1 MKKIILFLIVYYLLI
16 ITNYSSAQG
25 FWSPPQRLTSGNVDR
40 NPAFR
45 TVSNTLNINSI
56 FFLQNFEFFTFV
68 RTISTYSQIC
78 LGKLTNTGLAD
89 SILYLTSGNFIHRN
103 PCIAYTFNRNSR
115 GPINSAMVLWETNE
129 NSTWDIYG
137 KFYNRQTGW
146 GSQFVI
152 DNSASI
158 IKSSPQSLCIDSNNY
173 AIVYTKGNDII
184 FKAYNPYTMAV
195 TYDTNLTVND
205 TAVCFNPHLNIYNSI
220 SPVYYFVTYEK
231 RKPDNKRAIYCRKN
245 TELTSWSAP
254 DTIAYA
260 GDNYFNSFSWYS
272 GSWNYP
278 MSVSFTSDRSGFK
291 DIYFTTVPLPSG
303 SGIQEKSLQ
312 NSVYNFYNFNSINF
326 PIVTDYSM
334 SYASAVLK
342 RNNDSVKIMF
352 DYNSYSVGQSKDS
365 TTVCDTSKNISITLG
380 SAFTVSSAIWE
391 WVLYNKDSAGVS
403 QIYGRKKQIF
413 INSISKISNSVPEK
427 FSLSQNYP
435 NPFNPTTII
444 RFQIKDSKTTTLK
457 VFDLLGREVQTLVNE
472 KLKVGE
478 YEVTF
483 DGSELSSGVYFYSL
497 YAEGKLID
505 SKKMIILK

>member
-1 MKKIILFLIVYYLLI
+1 MKKLI
-16 ITNYSSAQG
+16 IFFVAFYSFFVSHYSLSQSV
-25 FWSPPQRLTSGNVDR
+25 WSPPQRLTSGFVDR
-40 NPAFR
+40 NPSFR

-56 FFLQNFEFFTFV
+56 LFLQNFEFFTFV
-68 RTISTYSQIC
+68 RSISSYSQIC

-103 PCIAYTFNRNSR
+103 PCIAYAFNRSTR
-115 GPINSAMVLWETNE
+115 GPINSALVLWETNE
-129 NSTWDIYG
+129 NSSWDIYG

-158 IKSSPQSLCIDSNNY
+158 IKSSPQSMCIDSNNY

-205 TAVCFNPHLNIYNSI
+205 TAVCFNPHLNIYNSP

-245 TELTSWSAP
+245 TALISWSAP

-260 GDNYFNSFSWYS
+260 GDNYFNSFSWYY
-272 GSWNYP
+272 GSMNYP
-278 MSVSFTSDRSGFK
+278 MSVSFTSDRSGLK
-291 DIYFTTVPLPSG
+291 DIYLTTVSLPTG
-303 SGIQEKSLQ
+303 NGLQEKTLQ
-312 NSVYNFYNFNSINF
+312 NTVFNFYNFNSINF

-342 RNNDSVKIMF
+342 RNSDSVKIMF

-365 TTVCDTSKNISITLG
+365 TTVCDTSKNISVTLG
-380 SAFTVSSAIWE
+380 SAFTVGTAIWE

-403 QIYGRKKQIF
+403 QIYGRKKQIM
-413 INSISKISNSVPEK
+413 INSVSKIGNSVPDK

-435 NPFNPTTII
+435 NPFNPSTNIK
-444 RFQIKDSKTTTLK
+444 FQIANNKYVLLK
-457 VFDLLGREVQTLVNE
+457 VFDVIGREVQTLVNE
-472 KLKVGE
+472 KLKPGE

-483 DGSELSSGVYFYSL
+483 DGSALPSGVYFYKL
-497 YAEGKLID
+497 TAGEFTQTKKLIL
-505 SKKMIILK
+505 LK